1 MSTASESILA
11 AAHEAAA
18 DKDKLEKLFE
28 NLEGSSRRTRQ
39 LSASVLAVI
48 ARENPELVADRTN
61 AFVDALNRPEAQTR
75 WEVLDALS
83 AIAEKDPD
91 SVTGAFDGAEA
102 SLFDDGSATV
112 RLAAFVFLCRLGAS
126 SPERSDEVWPLIDE
140 AIQCYHGDAEYR
152 DMLAALLALAQGNAS
167 DATRKALAARVKF
180 DSESG
185 SGYIKSFSAEIVQA
199 LS

>member
-1 MSTASESILA
+1 M
-11 AAHEAAA
+11 
-18 DKDKLEKLFE
+18 
-28 NLEGSSRRTRQ
+28 
-39 LSASVLAVI
+39 
-48 ARENPELVADRTN
+48 
-61 AFVDALNRPEAQTR
+61 DALFRPEAQTR

>member
-1 MSTASESILA
+1 M
-11 AAHEAAA
+11 A
-18 DKDKLEKLFE
+18 DTDDTQVAGLIEELS
-28 NLEGSSRRTRQ
+28 GASRRRRQ
-39 LSASVLAVI
+39 L
-48 ARENPELVADRTN
+48 
-61 AFVDALNRPEAQTR
+61 FRPEAQTR

-83 AIAEKDPD
+83 AVADVDADAVAE
-91 SVTGAFDGAEA
+91 AYDGAEA

-126 SPERSDEVWPLIDE
+126 SPERSDQVWQLLDE

-152 DMLAALLALAQGNAS
+152 DMLVALLAVARGNAS
-167 DATRKALAARVKF
+167 DATKKALGARVKF